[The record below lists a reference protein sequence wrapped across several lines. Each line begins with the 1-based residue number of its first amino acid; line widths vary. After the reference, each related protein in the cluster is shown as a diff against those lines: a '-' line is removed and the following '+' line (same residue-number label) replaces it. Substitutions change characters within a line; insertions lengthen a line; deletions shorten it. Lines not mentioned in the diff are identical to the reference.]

1 MSETQHPAES
11 YSAIMGGL
19 VEWLTE
25 VYQERLS
32 QAKEELVSAE
42 TVLGGLGYEE
52 RTERLDH
59 DSTEHPTPQR
69 SLARLASWFAEIE
82 RELEEHR
89 RRILAQEWQSMAGE
103 YALVSVQNLTEARQY
118 LGLAQSAL
126 ANLLVSLATSRLN
139 AWEKQTRLYG
149 VRLYLERVE
158 TAIVWAIESATNGL
172 RQYHLD
178 GGAKPPSPPPAPS
191 PAHPR
196 VSTGAVSYKSAAP
209 AAPAVPPAPEPAAS
223 PAAGSVQQPPAPASE
238 PAVPVKAE
246 KQPPIPEN
254 GGGFLKRLRRRK
266 RPEG

>member
-178 GGAKPPSPPPAPS
+178 GGARLLPPPTAPS
-191 PAHPR
+191 PAPPR

-209 AAPAVPPAPEPAAS
+209 ATPESTAS
-223 PAAGSVQQPPAPASE
+223 PDAGSAQQPPAPASE
-238 PAVPVKAE
+238 PAVPVKVE
-246 KQPPIPEN
+246 KQPPIAEN

>member
-1 MSETQHPAES
+1 MSDAQHPIDTYAT
-11 YSAIMGGL
+11 IMGGL

-52 RTERLDH
+52 RTERLDQ
-59 DSTEHPTPQR
+59 DGTEHPTPQR

-82 RELEEHR
+82 RELESR
-89 RRILAQEWQSMAGE
+89 RRQILTQEWQSMAGE

-139 AWEKQTRLYG
+139 AWEKQVRLYG
-149 VRLYLERVE
+149 VRLYLERLE
-158 TAIVWAIESATNGL
+158 TAIIWAIESATNGL

-178 GGAKPPSPPPAPS
+178 GGAKLPPSPPPAP
-191 PAHPR
+191 PAPPR
-196 VSTGAVSYKSAAP
+196 VSAGAVSYRA
-209 AAPAVPPAPEPAAS
+209 AAPAVSPTSASADPPDVVRAEEMPAPATE
-223 PAAGSVQQPPAPASE
+223 PPAPAS
-238 PAVPVKAE
+238 AADQPVS
-246 KQPPIPEN
+246 PEN
-254 GGGFLKRLRRRK
+254 GGNFLKRLRRRK